1 MLTKG
6 LACAVW
12 CFPGPCL
19 YSWSTSYVKGP
30 PLLVLRSKMMY
41 VMLCLVAWSCPTLCD
56 PMDRSPSGSSVH
68 GDSPC
73 KKTRV
78 ACHVLL
84 RRIFPTQGSN
94 PGLPHCGWILYL
106 LRHQEMPGVGS
117 LSLLQGVFPTQDLN
131 LGLLHC
137 RQIL

>member
-30 PLLVLRSKMMY
+30 PLLVLRSKMIY

-68 GDSPC
+68 GDSPG
-73 KKTRV
+73 KNTGV
-78 ACHVLL
+78 GCHALL
-84 RRIFPTQGSN
+84 RGIFPNQGLK
-94 PGLPHCGWILYL
+94 PGLPPCRWILYH
-106 LRHQEMPGVGS
+106 LRHQGS
-117 LSLLQGVFPTQDLN
+117 PRVCEYFLLFCSLAFHFTDCFLCLAKVL
-131 LGLLHC
+131 
-137 RQIL
+137 